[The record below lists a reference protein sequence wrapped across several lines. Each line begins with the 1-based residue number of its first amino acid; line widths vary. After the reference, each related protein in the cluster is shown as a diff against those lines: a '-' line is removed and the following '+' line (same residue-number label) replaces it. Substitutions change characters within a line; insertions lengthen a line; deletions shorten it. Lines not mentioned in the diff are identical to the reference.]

1 MDYELIV
8 LLLLG
13 VALYLILGWRSYQLA
28 QKLVWLSHDFT
39 GDACDEVES
48 LRFAI
53 AAILFWPVLIIF
65 IGD

>member
-13 VALYLILGWRSYQLA
+13 AGLYLFLGWRTRQVA
-28 QKLVWLSHDFT
+28 CKLVWFSNDFT

-53 AAILFWPVLIIF
+53 AAMLFWPVLIIF
-65 IGD
+65 LGD